1 MCRDVREVR
10 RDVREV
16 RRHLSRCTESFRGF
30 CFPIHTISKT
40 QLDLD
45 CYLLYDLSK
54 HNKGIG
60 MCHCLIKELIDGLR
74 CVLCRFGFLFCV
86 FFSDV
91 IMVQSIDRV

>member
-1 MCRDVREVR
+1 MTSEKCVMTSEKCVGTCLLVRNQI
-10 RDVREV
+10 
-16 RRHLSRCTESFRGF
+16 RGF